1 VPSLTPFRGKFFT
14 VGDSE
19 TERERHTRTRA
30 HAESET
36 EFERLKKSIV
46 PLSVFS
52 SSLSLSLSR
61 EDKTRNNNNNNN
73 IKMEENEEENELRRG
88 RIQDPNI
95 ALSDN
100 LSYRVFSEQWNVDAS
115 RYHLISLLGSGSY
128 GTVVKAFDNEHK
140 VYVALKRIANALYSK
155 QNAKRTLREIVALN
169 RVSHPNVAELLD
181 VFVKP
186 ATTGARKFVG
196 GKFVATSLDVY
207 LSFELAEGGDL
218 YNLRGQLDSEEVRS
232 LMKQLVSACG
242 YLHENRIWHRDL
254 KSANALLGS
263 LRAIGEGGRV
273 IKICD
278 FGSARG
284 APPRGGWRDE
294 EGGVERNGG
303 WTSEEEEEE
312 DHDGD
317 EMIQDEEERRRRK
330 IPSSS
335 PSKRM
340 KKNGAFGSSTLT
352 GVVATPCYRAPEV
365 VMNSGVGAY
374 TAAVDIWS
382 LGCIFAELLRRE
394 MHSAGALNKKLQVQP
409 LFQFD
414 DEFAVFQTPKTYE
427 QIESDD
433 SRRSMQLDKYFD
445 TIGTPGWFDIESL
458 PAEKWRRYLSKMTG
472 RSGTLHQIF
481 SGVDADALDLLTRM
495 LAFDPRRRPTC
506 EEIAHH
512 AYFQKTFGVGGTPH
526 ENEAMLL
533 EQRRRRRHQMATEN
547 VSKISLGDEQQPQQE
562 LVFTPISEAIPEI
575 SPRSR
580 SQNKHKRFCDLRHPG
595 DALAALERAFE
606 TASFQADTE
615 NNGDWSEIFKKLFED
630 EIEFG
635 TREKQKRFNRSYSNA
650 DLFNERFLGGDATT
664 PDRSLTAMFPSIFRG
679 LAAKEYT
686 GEAERKPE
694 DEAEDANVGVHT
706 SHFYE
711 RDRMADWTPQMQC
724 AEDSGVGMMMTSENG
739 EDGGRR
745 TPSHFGVWGV
755 SVGGSN
761 QQEKDALAKQQQR

>member
-1 VPSLTPFRGKFFT
+1 MLKR
-14 VGDSE
+14 
-19 TERERHTRTRA
+19 EREFEEKKREPRA
-30 HAESET
+30 ST
-36 EFERLKKSIV
+36 
-46 PLSVFS
+46 
-52 SSLSLSLSR
+52 LSLSLSFTSR
-61 EDKTRNNNNNNN
+61 ETTEKNRRT
-73 IKMEENEEENELRRG
+73 KMEEEEENEAKRRQE
-88 RIQDPNI
+88 IQDPKNI
-95 ALSDN
+95 VLSND
-100 LSYRVFSEQWNVDAS
+100 LSSYRVFSELWNVDCE
-115 RYHLISLLGSGSY
+115 RYHLIALLGSGSY
-128 GTVVKAFDNEHK
+128 GTVVKAYDNEHK
-140 VYVALKRIANALYSK
+140 VFVALKRIGNALYSK

-186 ATTGARKFVG
+186 ATTGARKFIG

-218 YNLRGQLDSEEVRS
+218 YNLRGQMDGEEVRS

-284 APPRGGWRDE
+284 APPRGGWRDSE
-294 EGGVERNGG
+294 EDGGGERNGG

-312 DHDGD
+312 
-317 EMIQDEEERRRRK
+317 EEEKREEEDEDMMQDQETTERRRK
-330 IPSSS
+330 IASSS

-340 KKNGAFGSSTLT
+340 KKSGTFGSSNLT

-414 DEFAVFQTPKTYE
+414 DEFVVFQTPKTYE

-472 RSGTLHQIF
+472 RAGMLHQIF

-512 AYFQKTFGVGGTPH
+512 AYFQKAFETGGAPH
-526 ENEAMLL
+526 ENQAMLL
-533 EQRRRRRHQMATEN
+533 EQQRRRRHQLATEN
-547 VSKISLGDEQQPQQE
+547 VSKITLGDGPPENQQRQQQE

-580 SQNKHKRFCDLRHPG
+580 SQNKSKRFCDLRHPG

-635 TREKQKRFNRSYSNA
+635 TREKQKRFNRSYSNR
-650 DLFNERFLGGDATT
+650 DLFNQRFLGAGDSTDT

-706 SHFYE
+706 SRFYE

-724 AEDSGVGMMMTSENG
+724 AEDNVMVSDAG
-739 EDGGRR
+739 EDGGGGRL
-745 TPSHFGVWGV
+745 TPSQQKSFGVWGV

>member
-1 VPSLTPFRGKFFT
+1 M
-14 VGDSE
+14 E
-19 TERERHTRTRA
+19 
-30 HAESET
+30 
-36 EFERLKKSIV
+36 
-46 PLSVFS
+46 
-52 SSLSLSLSR
+52 
-61 EDKTRNNNNNNN
+61 
-73 IKMEENEEENELRRG
+73 EENEERRQE
-88 RIQDPNI
+88 IQDPNI
-95 ALSDN
+95 VLSND
-100 LSYRVFSEQWNVDAS
+100 LSSYRVFSELWNVDCE
-115 RYHLISLLGSGSY
+115 RYHLIALLGSGSY
-128 GTVVKAFDNEHK
+128 GTVVKAYDNEHK
-140 VYVALKRIANALYSK
+140 VFVALKRIGNALYSK

-186 ATTGARKFVG
+186 ATTGARKFIG

-218 YNLRGQLDSEEVRS
+218 YNLRGQMDGEEVRS

-284 APPRGGWRDE
+284 APPRGGWRDSE
-294 EGGVERNGG
+294 EDGGGERNGG

-312 DHDGD
+312 
-317 EMIQDEEERRRRK
+317 EEKREEEDEDMMQDQETTERRRK
-330 IPSSS
+330 IASSS

-340 KKNGAFGSSTLT
+340 KKSGTFGSSNLT

-414 DEFAVFQTPKTYE
+414 DEFVVFQTPKTYE

-472 RSGTLHQIF
+472 RAGMLHQIF

-512 AYFQKTFGVGGTPH
+512 AYFQKAFETGGAPH
-526 ENEAMLL
+526 ENQAMLL
-533 EQRRRRRHQMATEN
+533 EQQRRRRHQLATEN
-547 VSKISLGDEQQPQQE
+547 VSKITLGDGPPENQQRQQQE

-580 SQNKHKRFCDLRHPG
+580 SQNKSKRFCDLRHPG

-635 TREKQKRFNRSYSNA
+635 TREKQKRFNRSYSNR
-650 DLFNERFLGGDATT
+650 DLFNQRFLGAGDSTDT

-706 SHFYE
+706 SRFYE

-724 AEDSGVGMMMTSENG
+724 AEDNVMVSDAG
-739 EDGGRR
+739 EDGGGGRL
-745 TPSHFGVWGV
+745 TPSQQKSFGVWGV

>member
-1 VPSLTPFRGKFFT
+1 MDDDDDDA
-14 VGDSE
+14 GD
-19 TERERHTRTRA
+19 
-30 HAESET
+30 
-36 EFERLKKSIV
+36 
-46 PLSVFS
+46 
-52 SSLSLSLSR
+52 R
-61 EDKTRNNNNNNN
+61 EDTETTPGKTTHRTPPPN
-73 IKMEENEEENELRRG
+73 KAAAERG
-88 RIQDPNI
+88 GVDDPNI
-95 ALSDN
+95 SRTSNDQ
-100 LSYRVFSEQWNVDAS
+100 YRVFSEQWNVDAE
-115 RYHLISLLGSGSY
+115 RYALVSLLGSGSY
-128 GTVVKAFDNEHK
+128 GTVVKAFDKKYEM
-140 VYVALKRIANALYSK
+140 YVALKRISNALYSK

-186 ATTGARKFVG
+186 ATTGARKFIG

-218 YNLRGQLDSEEVRS
+218 YNLKGQLDSEEVRS

-284 APPRGGWRDE
+284 APPRGGWREE
-294 EGGVERNGG
+294 EGGERNGG

-312 DHDGD
+312 EDHDEDMMGD
-317 EMIQDEEERRRRK
+317 HGTTITGRRRK
-330 IPSSS
+330 ITPLS

-340 KKNGAFGSSTLT
+340 KKNGTFGSSTLT

-382 LGCIFAELLRRE
+382 LGCIFAELLQRE

-458 PAEKWRRYLSKMTG
+458 PSEKWRRYLSKMSG
-472 RSGTLHQIF
+472 RSGMLHQIF

-495 LAFDPRRRPTC
+495 LVFDPRRRPTC

-512 AYFQKTFGVGGTPH
+512 AYFQKACESGGRAS
-526 ENEAMLL
+526 NEIEDNLL
-533 EQRRRRRHQMATEN
+533 EQQRCRQHQLAAEN
-547 VSKISLGDEQQPQQE
+547 VSKITLEDTTQQQQQQRQRHQQE
-562 LVFTPISEAIPEI
+562 LVFTHISEAIPEI

-580 SQNKHKRFCDLRHPG
+580 SQNQNKRFCDLRHPG

-606 TASFQADTE
+606 SASFQADTE
-615 NNGDWSEIFKKLFED
+615 NNGDWSENFKKLFED

-635 TREKQKRFNRSYSNA
+635 TREKQKRFNLSYSNA
-650 DLFNERFLGGDATT
+650 DLINQRFLGGFQNVTT
-664 PDRSLTAMFPSIFRG
+664 SDRSLTAMFPAIFRG

-706 SHFYE
+706 SRFYE

-724 AEDSGVGMMMTSENG
+724 AEDNAMADGG
-739 EDGGRR
+739 EDG
-745 TPSHFGVWGV
+745 PSKAFGVWGV
-755 SVGGSN
+755 SVGGAN